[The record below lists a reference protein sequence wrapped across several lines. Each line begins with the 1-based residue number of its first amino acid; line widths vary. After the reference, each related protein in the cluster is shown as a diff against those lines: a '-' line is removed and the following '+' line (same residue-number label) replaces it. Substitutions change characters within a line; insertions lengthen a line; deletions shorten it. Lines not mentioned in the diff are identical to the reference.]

1 MASVSFGLNRRRV
14 RRQYA
19 TAILV
24 CAAVLA
30 AFIVL
35 ALLLGDRLAGPG
47 HSSIL
52 IMALGTGMFVSAIA
66 LIVLATRLFDLRS
79 TPARVTVDSRGIWMG
94 ETYYSFTDLR
104 SVAVTPAD
112 RGRPRRRRLVL
123 TPLDEQR
130 VVYRLGAAAT
140 DQTMEGDYRQF
151 VQVLTTAV
159 AAHPNLPPI
168 TFLD

>member
-14 RRQYA
+14 RRQYL
-19 TAILV
+19 TAVLV

-30 AFIVL
+30 GCIVL
-35 ALLLGDRLAGPG
+35 ALVLGEELAGPH

-52 IMALGTGMFVSAIA
+52 IMALGTGMFFSAIT
-66 LIVLATRLFDLRS
+66 LVVLATRLFDLRS

-94 ETYYSFTDLR
+94 ETYYSFTDLQ

-112 RGRPRRRRLVL
+112 RGRPSRRRLVL
-123 TPLDEQR
+123 TPLDEHR

-140 DQTMEGDYRQF
+140 DETMEADYRQF

-159 AAHPNLPPI
+159 AAHPNLPRI

>member
-1 MASVSFGLNRRRV
+1 MSFGLNRRRV

-19 TAILV
+19 TAILA

-30 AFIVL
+30 ACIVL

-47 HSSIL
+47 HSSFL

-140 DQTMEGDYRQF
+140 DETMEADYRQF